1 MTISKLLE
9 KIIYIRVYSFLED
22 HNILNDSQYGFRSKR
37 SCNQAITELTER
49 LLQAKEQSLQSA
61 AIFLGLS
68 KAFDTLNHEVLLAKL
83 HRYGIRGIANDWFRH
98 YLTDRTL
105 RAKVPVSSNHVSYS
119 DCYDITYGTAQG
131 SCLGPLLFIL
141 FCNDNQYLPL
151 YGHLI
156 LFADDTTLLSSQG
169 SFNLLK
175 YTLQPDMELLIQW
188 FKANQL
194 SLNMSKTML
203 VQFWPD
209 NNNFTIK
216 VNNEPIKES
225 EVTKFLGV
233 MVDNKL
239 TWSSHIAFLNQKLL
253 ANKHLLCIARNILD
267 YNCLRLIYYAHIY
280 SHLSYGILAWGSMA
294 KKSDINSLFAIQKQC
309 IRLVHKCNIT
319 ADCTPLFKQ
328 SKMLPI
334 HNIINVE
341 LAKQGYNINRKLLP
355 KPILDI
361 YDKNGG
367 KKIHR
372 YLTRN
377 KMMPNIQRHQST
389 QFNCSFICR
398 STVIYTN
405 LPNAIKQ
412 KQNIHRFITHI
423 KKYYN
428 EL

>member
-1 MTISKLLE
+1 M
-9 KIIYIRVYSFLED
+9 
-22 HNILNDSQYGFRSKR
+22 
-37 SCNQAITELTER
+37 
-49 LLQAKEQSLQSA
+49 
-61 AIFLGLS
+61 
-68 KAFDTLNHEVLLAKL
+68 
-83 HRYGIRGIANDWFRH
+83 
-98 YLTDRTL
+98 
-105 RAKVPVSSNHVSYS
+105 
-119 DCYDITYGTAQG
+119 QG

-141 FCNDNQYLPL
+141 FCNDIQYLPL
-151 YGHLI
+151 YGQLI
-156 LFADDTTLLSSQG
+156 LFADDTTLLSSQI
-169 SFNLLK
+169 SINLLK
-175 YTLQPDMELLIQW
+175 YTLQHDMDLLIQW

-203 VQFWPD
+203 VRFWPD
-209 NNNFTIK
+209 NDNFIIE

-239 TWSSHIAFLNQKLL
+239 TWSSHIAFINQKLL
-253 ANKHLLCIARNILD
+253 ANKHVLRIARNILD
-267 YNCLRLIYYAHIY
+267 FNCLRSIYYAHIY
-280 SHLSYGILAWGSMA
+280 SHLSYGILAWGSME

-319 ADCTPLFKQ
+319 ADCIPLFKQ
-328 SKMLPI
+328 SKMLSL

-367 KKIHR
+367 KKIHH

-377 KMMPNIQRHQST
+377 KMTPNIQKHHST
-389 QFNCSFICR
+389 QFNHSFICR

-412 KQNIHRFITHI
+412 KQNIRGFITHV
-423 KKYYN
+423 KEYYN
-428 EL
+428 GL